1 MAQPLAKATNRAR
14 RPRRLSFDYHAKKKK
29 KKTPHFEQLVGSVTF
44 QQLKEEPVSGPTTI
58 RLFFHGFSVEVN

>member
-1 MAQPLAKATNRAR
+1 MQ
-14 RPRRLSFDYHAKKKK
+14 KK
-29 KKTPHFEQLVGSVTF
+29 KKTPQFEQLVGSVTF

>member
-14 RPRRLSFDYHAKKKK
+14 RPRRLSVDYHAKKKK
-29 KKTPHFEQLVGSVTF
+29 TPQFEQLVGSVTF

-58 RLFFHGFSVEVN
+58 RLFFHGFSVEVH